1 MPKAKPET
9 LVPLAER
16 MRPETFERLY
26 GQEHLL
32 GKGKILT
39 QLIESRRLVSL
50 IFWGPPGS
58 GKTTLAMMLAR
69 HFDLPSTFFS
79 AVLSGIKEVK
89 EVMAQAESHKRLY
102 GKPTIIF
109 IDEIHRFN
117 KAQQG
122 AFLPYVER
130 GDIILFGS
138 TTENPSFEVIAPLL
152 SRTRV
157 LTLEPLDDE
166 AVSRILDDALAD
178 PDRGIGRRGLSL
190 DPAARR
196 MLIDQS
202 NGDARRSLNTLE
214 LAADLAGS
222 GVIGPDHVRE
232 AQQKRMLLYDKDGE
246 EHYNLISALHKS
258 LRNSD
263 VDAALYWL
271 ARMLYAGED
280 PLYIA
285 RRMVRFASEDVGLA
299 DPQALAVTLR
309 AKEAYEFLGSPE
321 GDLALAEAVVYL
333 AAAPKSNR
341 VYEAFGKVHSE
352 SGPTVDTIFG
362 FTGRYF
368 DDDTGLQW
376 NLNRWY
382 DPGVG
387 RWLSEDPIGFDGQD
401 PNLYRYVGNSPG
413 DSVDPSGLDGKKQP
427 LGAGAIKYDNR
438 PTYRDY
444 PYDRPAHLFLWD
456 IVDLGYIELR
466 SWLFGEDAAKA
477 HRDRVQEKIAW

>member
-1 MPKAKPET
+1 MASPKTSASLT
-9 LVPLAER
+9 PLAER
-16 MRPETFERLY
+16 MRPAGFERLY
-26 GQEHLL
+26 GQDHLL
-32 GKGKILT
+32 GKGKILS
-39 QLIESRRLVSL
+39 QLIESNRLVSL

-69 HFDLPSTFFS
+69 HFDLPSMFFS

-89 EVMAQAESHKRLY
+89 EVMAQAENHKRLY

-157 LTLEPLDDE
+157 LVLQPLADE
-166 AVSRILDDALAD
+166 AVGKILDDALAD
-178 PDRGIGRRGLSL
+178 VDHGLGGRGLEL
-190 DPAARR
+190 DAEARR
-196 MLIDQS
+196 VLIDQA

-214 LAADLAGS
+214 LAADLAGK
-222 GVIGPDHVRE
+222 GVIRPEHVQE
-232 AQQKRMLLYDKDGE
+232 ALQKRMLLYDKNGE

-271 ARMLYAGED
+271 VRMLVSGED

-285 RRMVRFASEDVGLA
+285 RRLVRFAAEDVGLA
-299 DPQALAVTLR
+299 DPQALGLTLQ

-321 GDLALAEAVVYL
+321 GDLALAEAAVYL

-341 VYEAFGKVHSE
+341 VYAALTKVRKDVEERPHEPVPLSIRNAVTKLMKEIGYGKGYAYAHDRAE
-352 SGPTVDTIFG
+352 GTTEMETMPERLAGRTYYEPGGFG
-362 FTGRYF
+362 FEKEIRKRM
-368 DDDTGLQW
+368 DW
-376 NLNRWY
+376 W
-382 DPGVG
+382 
-387 RWLSEDPIGFDGQD
+387 
-401 PNLYRYVGNSPG
+401 
-413 DSVDPSGLDGKKQP
+413 
-427 LGAGAIKYDNR
+427 A
-438 PTYRDY
+438 
-444 PYDRPAHLFLWD
+444 
-456 IVDLGYIELR
+456 
-466 SWLFGEDAAKA
+466 AAKA
-477 HRDRVQEKIAW
+477 RLREEKKDGPES

>member
-1 MPKAKPET
+1 MTTAKPRT
-9 LVPLAER
+9 LTPLAER
-16 MRPETFERLY
+16 MRPVGFERLY
-26 GQEHLL
+26 GQDHLL
-32 GKGKILT
+32 GKGKLLT
-39 QLIESRRLVSL
+39 QLIEADRLVSL

-69 HFDLPSTFFS
+69 HFDLPHTFFS

-89 EVMAQAESHKRLY
+89 DVMAQAESHKRLY
-102 GKPTIIF
+102 GKPSIIF

-157 LTLEPLDDE
+157 LVLQPLTDE
-166 AVSRILDDALAD
+166 ALGRILDDALAD
-178 PDRGIGRRGLSL
+178 ADHGLGGRDLRL
-190 DPAARR
+190 DPSVRQL
-196 MLIDQS
+196 LIDHA

-214 LAADLAGS
+214 IAADLAGS
-222 GVIGPDHVRE
+222 GLIQAEHVQE
-232 AQQKRMLLYDKDGE
+232 ALQKRMLLYDKDGE

-280 PLYIA
+280 ALYIA
-285 RRMVRFASEDVGLA
+285 RRLVRFATEDVGLA
-299 DPQALAVTLR
+299 DPQALGLTLD

-333 AAAPKSNR
+333 ASAPKSNR
-341 VYEAFGKVHSE
+341 IYAAFGKVQKDIEERPHE
-352 SGPTVDTIFG
+352 PVPMAIRNAVTKLMKEVGYGQGYAYAHDRAEGTTDLETMPERLRGRTYYEPGGLG
-362 FTGRYF
+362 FEKDIKKRMEWWAAQKSR
-368 DDDTGLQW
+368 LRAEK
-376 NLNRWY
+376 N
-382 DPGVG
+382 
-387 RWLSEDPIGFDGQD
+387 E
-401 PNLYRYVGNSPG
+401 
-413 DSVDPSGLDGKKQP
+413 GK
-427 LGAGAIKYDNR
+427 
-438 PTYRDY
+438 
-444 PYDRPAHLFLWD
+444 
-456 IVDLGYIELR
+456 
-466 SWLFGEDAAKA
+466 S
-477 HRDRVQEKIAW
+477 